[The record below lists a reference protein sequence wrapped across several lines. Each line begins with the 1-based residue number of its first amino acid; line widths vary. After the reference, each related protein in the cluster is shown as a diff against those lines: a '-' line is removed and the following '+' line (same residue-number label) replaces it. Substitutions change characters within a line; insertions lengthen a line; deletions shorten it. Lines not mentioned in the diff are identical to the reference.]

1 MTQNRS
7 SAVMHQRSEAH
18 DSLDDF
24 PTPPWATRAAIEY
37 GIMPLLDKPERGIH
51 RMTAREP
58 CANRGYMVKPLQEY
72 FLHIVASDIYDYG
85 MPDFQ
90 FEQLDYL
97 WHGPMKPAD
106 VVMMNAPFNLN
117 LQFIQK
123 SFDTP
128 GWRATGALVR
138 TGFLE
143 GIERYKKLYK
153 LNPPTVILFF
163 TERVVMHKGV
173 LRNPEIDY
181 WDFEAKRWKRATSA
195 TSYCWLLWIEGTA
208 PMAPVWIPPCRKKLE
223 RPGDYPVNPD
233 ERGVFD
239 PEAQR

>member
-7 SAVMHQRSEAH
+7 SAVMHQRNEAH

-24 PTPPWATRAAIEY
+24 PTPPWATRAVIEF

-51 RMTAREP
+51 KMTGREP
-58 CANRGYMVKPLQEY
+58 CANRGHMVRPMREY
-72 FLHIVASDIYDYG
+72 FRRVVASDIYDYG
-85 MPDFQ
+85 NNYD
-90 FEQLDYL
+90 QLDYL
-97 WHGPMKPAD
+97 YPGPMEPAS
-106 VVMMNAPFNLN
+106 VVMMNAPFRLN
-117 LQFIQK
+117 VEFIEK
-123 SFDTP
+123 SFETP
-128 GWRATGALVR
+128 DWLATAALVR

-143 GIERYKKLYK
+143 GIERCEQLYLPK
-153 LNPPTVILFF
+153 PPTMIAFF
-163 TERVVMHKGV
+163 AERVVMHKGV
-173 LRNPEIDY
+173 LRNPEVDY

-195 TSYCWLLWIEGTA
+195 TSYCWIIWADGIP
-208 PMAPVWIPPCRKKLE
+208 PMAPVWIPKCRKKLE